1 MSRVLVVSGDGVAE
15 RMAGPAIRCLELARV
30 LAGAGHDVTLA
41 APQSSA
47 ATPEEPFAVVA
58 CDRRALRGLADAHD
72 AILVQ
77 GWVLE
82 RAPALAAAE
91 RPLIVDL
98 YDPFALELLM
108 LLEGEGAPARAR
120 AQANAMRALGDQL
133 DAGDFFLCASER
145 QRDYWLGWLEA
156 RGRINPRIHDADP
169 TLRALVDVV
178 PFGVPAEPP
187 RRRGPGCRGV
197 LPGVGE
203 DELVL
208 LWGGGVYNWFDPVTL
223 VHAVA
228 RAVDEHPEL
237 RLVFMSGAH
246 PDPGMPELRRLAEA
260 RRAAGELGVSER
272 HVLFHDGWV
281 EYERRADWL
290 LDADVGVSTHL
301 DHVETRFSFRTRIL
315 DYLWAGLPVLC
326 TEGDTLAE
334 EIVRREIGV
343 AVPAADVEAAAA
355 AIVRLAG
362 DGAWRADCG
371 RRAADYAA
379 TLTWER
385 VAAPL
390 LAFCAEPRRAPD
402 LAGGGAL
409 RPTRDR
415 PLSRRW
421 LAARA
426 RRLRP
431 APSGAGRRAGR

>member
-1 MSRVLVVSGDGVAE
+1 M
-15 RMAGPAIRCLELARV
+15 
-30 LAGAGHDVTLA
+30 
-41 APQSSA
+41 
-47 ATPEEPFAVVA
+47 
-58 CDRRALRGLADAHD
+58 
-72 AILVQ
+72 
-77 GWVLE
+77 
-82 RAPALAAAE
+82 
-91 RPLIVDL
+91 
-98 YDPFALELLM
+98 
-108 LLEGEGAPARAR
+108 
-120 AQANAMRALGDQL
+120 
-133 DAGDFFLCASER
+133 
-145 QRDYWLGWLEA
+145 
-156 RGRINPRIHDADP
+156 
-169 TLRALVDVV
+169 
-178 PFGVPAEPP
+178 
-187 RRRGPGCRGV
+187 
-197 LPGVGE
+197 
-203 DELVL
+203 
-208 LWGGGVYNWFDPVTL
+208 
-223 VHAVA
+223 
-228 RAVDEHPEL
+228 
-237 RLVFMSGAH
+237 
-246 PDPGMPELRRLAEA
+246 
-260 RRAAGELGVSER
+260 
-272 HVLFHDGWV
+272 

-334 EIVRREIGV
+334 EIARREIGV
-343 AVPAADVEAAAA
+343 AVRAADVEAAAA
-355 AIVRLAG
+355 AIVRFAG